1 MRKTIGLLLNE
12 TSCAVSKM
20 VNKFWRVFLGFFSFN
35 IDWQGRSEGE
45 SFRMLS
51 KPNSLKQCNSCA
63 HANKDLRET
72 ENKLRFMALHGNY
85 SMLMGRFQVSVRFL
99 PLHHQSGIF
108 LKCGTG
114 YWIKERVYRVFQQLA
129 CYYQPQFCWLAFTAQ
144 TLSPLSFTWHV
155 IIKAINYLKIWA
167 IDGKWPST
175 SPGILINTEFNLPPR
190 HIIELDSFN
199 LEIKS
204 VELSYS
210 TRTGL

>member
-1 MRKTIGLLLNE
+1 MAKSYFPLPPPPSPGFLNTSYRMRKTIGLLLNE

-20 VNKFWRVFLGFFSFN
+20 VNKFRRVFLVFFFN
-35 IDWQGRSEGE
+35 IDWQGRSESE

-63 HANKDLRET
+63 HARKDLRET

-114 YWIKERVYRVFQQLA
+114 Y
-129 CYYQPQFCWLAFTAQ
+129 
-144 TLSPLSFTWHV
+144 
-155 IIKAINYLKIWA
+155 
-167 IDGKWPST
+167 
-175 SPGILINTEFNLPPR
+175 
-190 HIIELDSFN
+190 
-199 LEIKS
+199 
-204 VELSYS
+204 
-210 TRTGL
+210 